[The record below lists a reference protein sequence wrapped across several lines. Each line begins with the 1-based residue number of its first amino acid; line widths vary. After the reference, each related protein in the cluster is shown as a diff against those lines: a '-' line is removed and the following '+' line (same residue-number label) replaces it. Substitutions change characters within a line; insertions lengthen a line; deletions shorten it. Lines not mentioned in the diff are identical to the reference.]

1 MLLVKRLRLSDTSL
15 SGYFSPFWETFP
27 FKCGDS
33 WTFWLDP
40 MSGILLNNF
49 KDRSFLSKAIHTKE
63 AANATYKN
71 QLYRNTAPA
80 FSKVPRL
87 TNHSRRTMF
96 FSPATSKRSQLNES
110 GRRFKDDYVFVVM
123 LNKINR
129 ERTFT
134 RNNFGFYSEILKVIL
149 QSTATK
155 PSYLEMIRGNAINFI
170 LFSAGWISFS
180 TASARKLNRK
190 HYFQRFLKK

>member
-1 MLLVKRLRLSDTSL
+1 
-15 SGYFSPFWETFP
+15 
-27 FKCGDS
+27 
-33 WTFWLDP
+33 
-40 MSGILLNNF
+40 
-49 KDRSFLSKAIHTKE
+49 
-63 AANATYKN
+63 
-71 QLYRNTAPA
+71 
-80 FSKVPRL
+80 
-87 TNHSRRTMF
+87 MF

-134 RNNFGFYSEILKVIL
+134 SNNFGFYNEILKVIL

-170 LFSAGWISFS
+170 LFSAG
-180 TASARKLNRK
+180 
-190 HYFQRFLKK
+190 